1 MVKFASFARHGGTMR
16 AASAVVVCAAFLA
29 LTGNQPVLAVGGE
42 AADKEGPDST
52 LDLSYDLYVGGIS
65 LGKVSMSARF
75 QGDDYKALSTL
86 ETKGIVSAFWQA
98 KIEASSSGLVTPDRV
113 QPALYD
119 SFSQNRSVQRRHATM
134 TFNPEGPKALLS
146 DPPYDENHYPV
157 SEDQRRR
164 TLDPLSAVVFLTNS
178 SMAKGKPCEVS
189 APIYDGRRR
198 YDVVFNYMKKT
209 DVHMDNGLYS
219 GPAMVCQVHY
229 NQIAGYQQSVI
240 EQNKK
245 FPKMYAWVVSARS
258 SADPSR
264 SYMVPVRVWAETDY
278 GVVVALASQAK
289 VDGQPL
295 TRTN

>member
-1 MVKFASFARHGGTMR
+1 MR
-16 AASAVVVCAAFLA
+16 ATSAVVVFAAFLA
-29 LTGNQPVLAVGGE
+29 LSGSQPVLAVGGE
-42 AADKEGPDST
+42 AADKDGLSST

-75 QGDDYKALSTL
+75 QGEDYKALSTL

-98 KIEASSSGLVTPDRV
+98 KIEASSSGQVAGGRV

-119 SFSQNRSVQRRHATM
+119 SFSQNRFVQRRHATL
-134 TFNPEGPKALLS
+134 TFSPEGPKTLQS
-146 DPPYDENHYPV
+146 DPPYDENRYPV
-157 SEDQRRR
+157 SEEQRRR
-164 TLDPLSAVVFLTNS
+164 TLDPLSAAIFLTS
-178 SMAKGKPCEVS
+178 SSTAKQAKPCEAT

-229 NQIAGYQQSVI
+229 NQIAGYQQSVL
-240 EQNKK
+240 EQNKR

-258 SADPSR
+258 STDPNR
-264 SYMVPVRVWAETDY
+264 NYMVPVRVWAETEY
-278 GVVVALASQAK
+278 GIVVALASQAK
-289 VDGQPL
+289 VDGQAL

>member
-1 MVKFASFARHGGTMR
+1 MKPATVL
-16 AASAVVVCAAFLA
+16 VLCAAFGI
-29 LTGNQPVLAVGGE
+29 LTASQPVLAVGGE
-42 AADKEGPDST
+42 AADKNGPGST
-52 LDLSYDLYVGGIS
+52 LDLSYDLFVGGIS

-75 QGDDYKALSTL
+75 EGEDYKALSTL

-98 KIEASSSGLVTPDRV
+98 KVEASSSGLVTAERV
-113 QPALYD
+113 QPSLYD
-119 SFSQNRSVQRRHATM
+119 SFSQNRFVQKRHATL
-134 TFNPEGPKALLS
+134 TFGPEGPKSLSS
-146 DPPYDENHYPV
+146 DPPYDENRYPV
-157 SEDQRRR
+157 SEEQRRR
-164 TLDPLSAVVFLTNS
+164 TLDPLSAAIFLTS
-178 SMAKGKPCEVS
+178 SSVAKATKPCEVT
-189 APIYDGRRR
+189 APIFDGRRR

-245 FPKMYAWVVSARS
+245 FPRMYAWVVSARS

-264 SYMVPVRVWAETDY
+264 YYMVPVRVWAETDY
-278 GVVVALASQAK
+278 GIVVALASQAK

-295 TRTN
+295 ARAN

>member
-1 MVKFASFARHGGTMR
+1 MR

-29 LTGNQPVLAVGGE
+29 LTGSQPVLAVGGE
-42 AADKEGPDST
+42 AADKDGPSST
-52 LDLSYDLYVGGIS
+52 LELSYDLYVGGIS

-75 QGDDYKALSTL
+75 QGEDYKALSTL
-86 ETKGIVSAFWQA
+86 ETKGIVSAFWQS
-98 KIEASSSGLVTPDRV
+98 KIEASSSGQLAGGRV

-119 SFSQNRSVQRRHATM
+119 SFSQNRFVERRHATM
-134 TFNPEGPKALLS
+134 TFGPEGPKTLQS
-146 DPPYDENHYPV
+146 DPPYGENRYPV

-164 TLDPLSAVVFLTNS
+164 TLDPLSAAIFLTS
-178 SMAKGKPCEVS
+178 SSTGKEAKPCEVT

-219 GPAMVCQVHY
+219 GPAVVCQVHY

-245 FPKMYAWVVSARS
+245 FPRMYAWVVSARS
-258 SADPSR
+258 SADPNR
-264 SYMVPVRVWAETDY
+264 NYMVPVRVWAETEY
-278 GVVVALASQAK
+278 GIVVALASQAK

-295 TRTN
+295 TKTN

>member
-1 MVKFASFARHGGTMR
+1 MR
-16 AASAVVVCAAFLA
+16 AAGAVVISVAFLA
-29 LTGNQPVLAVGGE
+29 LSGSQPVLAVGGE
-42 AADKEGPDST
+42 AADKEGPGST

-75 QGDDYKALSTL
+75 QGEDYKALSTL

-98 KIEASSSGLVTPDRV
+98 KIEASSSGQVAGDRV

-119 SFSQNRSVQRRHATM
+119 SFSQNRFVQRRHATL
-134 TFNPEGPKALLS
+134 TFGPDGPKNLIS

-157 SEDQRRR
+157 SEDQRKK
-164 TLDPLSAVVFLTNS
+164 TLDPLSAAIFLTS
-178 SMAKGKPCEVS
+178 SSTGKEAKPCEVT

-245 FPKMYAWVVSARS
+245 FPKMYAWVISARS
-258 SADPSR
+258 SADPNR
-264 SYMVPVRVWAETDY
+264 HYMVPLRVWAETDY
-278 GVVVALASQAK
+278 GIVVALASQAK
-289 VDGQPL
+289 VDGQGL
-295 TRTN
+295 TTVN

>member
-1 MVKFASFARHGGTMR
+1 VAGG
-16 AASAVVVCAAFLA
+16 
-29 LTGNQPVLAVGGE
+29 
-42 AADKEGPDST
+42 
-52 LDLSYDLYVGGIS
+52 
-65 LGKVSMSARF
+65 
-75 QGDDYKALSTL
+75 
-86 ETKGIVSAFWQA
+86 
-98 KIEASSSGLVTPDRV
+98 RV

-119 SFSQNRSVQRRHATM
+119 SFSQNRFVQRRHATL
-134 TFNPEGPKALLS
+134 TFGPEGPKTLQS
-146 DPPYDENHYPV
+146 DPPYDDNRYPV

-164 TLDPLSAVVFLTNS
+164 TLDPLSAAIFLTS
-178 SMAKGKPCEVS
+178 SSTSKEAKPCEVT

-245 FPKMYAWVVSARS
+245 FPKMYAWVISAGS

-264 SYMVPVRVWAETDY
+264 HYMIPVRVWAETDY
-278 GVVVALASQAK
+278 GIVVALASQAR

-295 TRTN
+295 TKPN